1 MARAALDSGIFET
14 HNDRL
19 ARASLERAPQGMGEV
34 DPASGGFLFA
44 PEYERKFL
52 QSLYEAAPILS
63 RCMVIES
70 SDGRPHKFPRI
81 DETSRADNLRFG
93 GVVST
98 WVDEGTQPTA
108 GKPKVE
114 MIELTPRKVLAIA
127 WATNELVMD
136 SDDLLSPFLERSFTG
151 ELAYRIEDAIVKG
164 TGAGQPLGIV
174 HSPATITVAKEVGQ
188 AGGTIVKENLDKLF
202 DAIAYPLR
210 SRAVWLIGEG
220 VERQLNK
227 INATNPGTFYYAR
240 PSETSADCY
249 ATLYGRPVIPTE
261 NCPALGSLGDI
272 ILADLSLYTLLRN
285 TGIAVSGHAGFTSD
299 QSVFRAVCRV
309 DGAPLLGAPVTATD
323 GTQRSAFATLAAR

>member
-1 MARAALDSGIFET
+1 MQ
-14 HNDRL
+14 
-19 ARASLERAPQGMGEV
+19 RAPQGMGEV

-52 QSLYEAAPILS
+52 QSLYDAASILS
-63 RCMVIES
+63 LCTIIES

-93 GVVST
+93 GVYSA
-98 WVDEGTQPTA
+98 WVDEGTQPPA
-108 GKPKVE
+108 GKPKAE
-114 MIELTPRKVLAIA
+114 MIELTPHKVMALA
-127 WATNELVMD
+127 WASNELVAD
-136 SDDLLSPFLERSFTG
+136 IDDLLSPFLERSFTG
-151 ELAYRIEDAIVKG
+151 ELSYRIEHAIVQG
-164 TGAGQPLGIV
+164 LGGGQPMGII

-188 AGGTIVKENLDKLF
+188 AGGTIVKENLDKLW

-210 SRAVWLIGEG
+210 SKAVWLIGEG

-227 INATNPGTFYYAR
+227 INAANPGTFYYAR

-261 NCPALGSLGDI
+261 HCPALGTPGDI
-272 ILADLSLYTLLRN
+272 ICCELSTYVCLRN
-285 TGIAVSGHAGFTSD
+285 TGIAVSGHAGFSSD
-299 QSVFRAVCRV
+299 HSVFRAVARV

-323 GTQRSAFATLAAR
+323 GTQRSAFSILAAR